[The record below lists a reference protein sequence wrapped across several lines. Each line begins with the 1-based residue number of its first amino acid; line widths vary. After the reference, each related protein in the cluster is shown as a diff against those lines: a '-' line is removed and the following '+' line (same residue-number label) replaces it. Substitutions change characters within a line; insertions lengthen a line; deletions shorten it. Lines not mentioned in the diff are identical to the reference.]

1 MFHRCFCVC
10 RDEVKTLDGKLESA
24 KQRYQNTLNHAQK
37 DSHVMSAL
45 PLFEV
50 NDKFLLNQDE
60 AWYTLS
66 IEIQVPIDNIMLQVS
81 SCVLLSFHDLSL
93 YRAMFQWIFKMW
105 IRVLPSLVTLLLMWR
120 YMLLCKV

>member
-1 MFHRCFCVC
+1 M
-10 RDEVKTLDGKLESA
+10 KTLDGKLESA
-24 KQRYQNTLNHAQK
+24 KQRYQSTLNHAQK
-37 DSHVMSAL
+37 DSQVMSAL

-81 SCVLLSFHDLSL
+81 LCSCPVVPCCGPFHHFVTL
-93 YRAMFQWIFKMW
+93 YRVMFRWTFKMLT
-105 IRVLPSLVTLLLMWR
+105 RVLP
-120 YMLLCKV
+120 